1 MEGITHADKYYSI
14 IGKKAILER
23 HALAIR
29 QASQKLYLEVLKKI
43 ATEAG
48 YDIKVLYA
56 DITAKVIDNLIEEG
70 KIKI

>member
-1 MEGITHADKYYSI
+1 MEGINYADKYYSI
-14 IGKKAILER
+14 IGKKAIIER
-23 HALAIR
+23 HGLEIR
-29 QASQKLYLEVLKKI
+29 QASQKLYLEALKKI

-56 DITAKVIDNLIEEG
+56 DITAKVIDSLIEER